1 MCKFS
6 DDDID
11 FLEAIPEEKMKP
23 VSMAGGDYMNHL
35 DEIGKMIDKLRH
47 DDVLTYQAAHFCSVV
62 M

>member
-35 DEIGKMIDKLRH
+35 DEIGKMIDKSRH
-47 DDVLTYQAAHFCSVV
+47 DDAFAYQAAHFCSVV

>member
-47 DDVLTYQAAHFCSVV
+47 DDVDRKSVV
-62 M
+62 